1 MILCSLLNVD
11 IIPGVRPD
19 RKKIVALLLFGLV
32 VPAGLRIIGTT
43 YSRSGT
49 STSPNGKGSYGTV
62 PAGTYTVPIILVISY
77 ISIISVFNS
86 IGNVYNRKLTKKTSN
101 HVSDIFFFGVLD

>member
-43 YSRSGT
+43 YSRSGA
-49 STSPNGKGSYGTV
+49 STSPNGKGSYGTDFLN
-62 PAGTYTVPIILVISY
+62 TVRIV
-77 ISIISVFNS
+77 
-86 IGNVYNRKLTKKTSN
+86 SN
-101 HVSDIFFFGVLD
+101 ASLEEML

>member
-49 STSPNGKGSYGTV
+49 STSPNGKGSFLIRAATQLIYRLQN
-62 PAGTYTVPIILVISY
+62 IL
-77 ISIISVFNS
+77 N
-86 IGNVYNRKLTKKTSN
+86 
-101 HVSDIFFFGVLD
+101 

>member
-43 YSRSGT
+43 YSRT
-49 STSPNGKGSYGTV
+49 STSPNGKGSSYGTV
-62 PAGTYTVPIILVISY
+62 PVFLSY
-77 ISIISVFNS
+77 
-86 IGNVYNRKLTKKTSN
+86 
-101 HVSDIFFFGVLD
+101 

>member
-49 STSPNGKGSYGTV
+49 STSPNGKGSLRYGT
-62 PAGTYTVPIILVISY
+62 GRYIHCSY
-77 ISIISVFNS
+77 H
-86 IGNVYNRKLTKKTSN
+86 TSY
-101 HVSDIFFFGVLD
+101 